1 MTWIVIGV
9 IIGVILL
16 AAVVIGLTAVYN
28 HKKASAK
35 NSEKSTEVPL
45 RETKA

>member
-9 IIGVILL
+9 IIGVILP
-16 AAVVIGLTAVYN
+16 AVVIGLLAVYK